1 MKFEVG
7 SMTDFEDGIRA
18 AAELMAISARTAP
31 KAKGEDLIEIRI
43 LHGKQVEELGKAMV
57 KYGEDEKDAMWK
69 RDGNCVLKSAA
80 VLLVGVRDPVAEGAP
95 AKRAQAQPPKVTG
108 DLFAEDER
116 VKKCIDLGIALG
128 SAAKTASILNL
139 DNRIMWRPG
148 EMARRKGMLDALIVI
163 AIPVSVSG
171 KSIFFDRPA

>member
-1 MKFEVG
+1 MK
-7 SMTDFEDGIRA
+7 DFEDGIKA

-31 KAKGEDLIEIRI
+31 KAKGEDLIEIKV
-43 LHGKQVEELGKAMV
+43 LYGEHVEELGKAMV
-57 KYGEDEKDAMWK
+57 KYGETENEAMWK
-69 RDGNCVLKSAA
+69 RDGNCVLRSAA
-80 VLLVGVRDPVAEGAP
+80 VLLVGVRDPLAGPKGAQGQK
-95 AKRAQAQPPKVTG
+95 AKVKG

-148 EMARRKGMLDALIVI
+148 EMARRMGMLEALIVI
-163 AIPVSVSG
+163 AIPISATG
-171 KSIFFDRPA
+171 KSIYFDR

>member
-1 MKFEVG
+1 
-7 SMTDFEDGIRA
+7 MTDFDDGVRA
-18 AAELMAISARTAP
+18 ATELMAISARTAP

-57 KYGEDEKDAMWK
+57 KYGEEEKDAMWK
-69 RDGNCVLKSAA
+69 RDGNCVLRSAA
-80 VLLVGVRDPVAEGAP
+80 VLLVGVRDPTGGGDP
-95 AKRAQAQPPKVTG
+95 AKRAEPPKVKG